1 MASKRSIQKQLTE
14 TKQALA
20 ILDRQRE
27 RAMNEARS
35 QAYDE
40 FEKEH
45 QQELKSLREKKGALQ
60 AQLQALE
67 TQVFN
72 NIPES
77 LRKWLYIYNQGV
89 RFDKDPLIIWWSE
102 NLQYIIVRYP
112 GSTGYVDRMSGCKY
126 SPSEYEL
133 LHVIPGKKYFDKDV
147 KAMHFEG
154 KITKEQKEK
163 MIAVANELIRQ
174 ETNGT
179 SK

>member
-1 MASKRSIQKQLTE
+1 MTSKRSIQKQLTE

-20 ILDRQRE
+20 ILDRQKE
-27 RAMNEARS
+27 RAMDHARC
-35 QAYDE
+35 QAYTK
-40 FEKEH
+40 FEEEH
-45 QQELKSLREKKGALQ
+45 QQELKSLREKKNALK
-60 AQLQALE
+60 AQLQALDI
-67 TQVFN
+67 QAFN
-72 NIPES
+72 NVPES
-77 LRKWLYIYNQGV
+77 LQTWLFTYRQGV
-89 RFDKDPLIIWWSE
+89 RFDKDPQIIWWSE

-126 SPSEYEL
+126 SPTEYEL

-154 KITKEQKEK
+154 KITKAQKEK
-163 MIAVANELIRQ
+163 MIAVANELIKQ